1 MSVTEPS
8 ILCILL
14 CGDLVEHRKDLTN
27 KGESKMWDFYEY
39 NTGLFHTKHYCII
52 ACIFLP
58 FEIKSP
64 LRLIKIIYSFKMW
77 ICGLVFSVAHTLVKR
92 LYLETLYI

>member
-1 MSVTEPS
+1 MSVAEPS

-39 NTGLFHTKHYCII
+39 NTGLFHTKHFSSIWNK
-52 ACIFLP
+52 
-58 FEIKSP
+58 KSSQ
-64 LRLIKIIYSFKMW
+64 INKN
-77 ICGLVFSVAHTLVKR
+77 
-92 LYLETLYI
+92 YL